1 MSNQTKTVLILVNK
15 QTTIVNF
22 RLEVVA
28 ALVKEGY
35 RVIVSVPDGDRLDEI
50 RAVGAEILVT
60 PMEKDS
66 TDPIKDLKLLRRY
79 RRMIRETG
87 ADVVLTYTIKP
98 NVYGG
103 MAAASRKVPYVANIT
118 GLGTALEGKG
128 LLQKIAATLYKIGFR
143 KISKVFFQNAENR
156 TFFEEKKIAPGKH
169 DSLPGSGVNLEKF
182 HLLDYPPEDTVE
194 FAFISR
200 IRKEKGIEQY
210 IDAARAIKA
219 KYPNTRFHV
228 CGFGDDY
235 YEARMKQLHEEGVII
250 YHGLLKDVR
259 VMLKD
264 VHCVIHPTY
273 YPEGMSNVL
282 LESAASGRPIISTD
296 RAGCR
301 EAIDHG
307 VNGYLVRE
315 QDSADLIEKVEQFM
329 QLTYEEKKAMGINGR
344 EKVQREFDRNI
355 VVNRYLET
363 VDELTDKSNSSNKGK
378 YTS

>member
-1 MSNQTKTVLILVNK
+1 MTSNKKTVLILVNK

-28 ALVKEGY
+28 ALVKAGY
-35 RVIVSVPDGDRLDEI
+35 RVVVSVPDGDRLDEI
-50 RAVGAEILVT
+50 TSTGAEVIIT
-60 PMEKDS
+60 PMEKDG
-66 TDPIKDLKLLRRY
+66 TDPIKDFILTVKY
-79 RRMIRETG
+79 IRMIKKTK

-103 MAAASRKVPYVANIT
+103 MAAALCNVPYVANIT

-128 LLQKIAATLYKIGFR
+128 LLHELAVILYRIGFCR
-143 KISKVFFQNAENR
+143 ISKVFFQNQENR
-156 TFFEEKKIAPGKH
+156 EFFEHHKIAVKKH

-182 HLLDYPPEDTVE
+182 HVLEYPSDKTVE

-210 IDAARAIKA
+210 VDAARVIQG
-219 KYPNTRFHV
+219 KYPNTKFHV

-235 YEARMKQLHEEGVII
+235 YEARMKQLNDEGVVI
-250 YHGLLKDVR
+250 YHGLLNDVR

-264 VHCVIHPTY
+264 VHCIIHPTF

-282 LESAASGRPIISTD
+282 LESAASGRAIISTD

-301 EAIDHG
+301 EAIDNG
-307 VNGYLVRE
+307 INGYIVKE
-315 QDSADLIEKVEQFM
+315 QDSNDLIDKVETF
-329 QLTYEEKKAMGINGR
+329 LNLSYEEKKNMGLEGR
-344 EKVQREFDRNI
+344 KKVEREFDRNI
-355 VVNRYLET
+355 VVNRYLQT
-363 VDELTDKSNSSNKGK
+363 VEELTK
-378 YTS
+378 

>member
-1 MSNQTKTVLILVNK
+1 MTSEQKKVLILVNK
-15 QTTIVNF
+15 ETTIIKF

-28 ALVKEGY
+28 ALVGAGY
-35 RVIVSVPDGDRLDEI
+35 KVFVSLPDGPNVGEI
-50 RAVGAEILVT
+50 VAVGAEIINT
-60 PMEKDS
+60 PMDKDS
-66 TDPIKDLKLLRRY
+66 TDPIKDIKLFRSY
-79 RRMIRETG
+79 KKMIKDVG

-103 MAAASRKVPYVANIT
+103 MAAASCGVPYAANIT
-118 GLGTALEGKG
+118 GLGMALENKGILGK
-128 LLQKIAATLYKIGFR
+128 LAVVLYKRGFR

-156 TFFEEKKIAPGKH
+156 AFFEKKGIAVGKH
-169 DSLPGSGVNLEKF
+169 ILLPGSGVNLDRF
-182 HLLDYPPEDTVE
+182 TMLDYPPEDCIE

-200 IRKEKGIEQY
+200 IRAEKGIEQY
-210 IDAARAIKA
+210 IDTARAIRA

-228 CGFGDDY
+228 CGFGDEY
-235 YEARMKQLHEEGVII
+235 YENRMKQLHSEGVIE
-250 YHGLLKDVR
+250 YHGLMNDVR
-259 VMLKD
+259 LMLKD

-315 QDSADLIEKVEQFM
+315 KDSSDLIEKAEAFM
-329 QLTYEEKKAMGINGR
+329 QLSYGEKKAMGEKGR
-344 EKVQREFDRNI
+344 EKVAREFDRRI
-355 VVNRYLET
+355 VVEKYLDT
-363 VDELTDKSNSSNKGK
+363 VSELCGEK
-378 YTS
+378 